1 MSRLTGK
8 KALVTGGARGIGQA
22 IALEFAKEGADVA
35 ILDLRAAD
43 AEATAAQV
51 CALGVRGYAVTADV
65 GEEQQVQAAVENVI
79 AEFGQIDIL
88 VNNAGIESA
97 SFIVDM
103 PTAMWDKMM
112 LINLRSVFLCSRA
125 VLPAM
130 IERKS
135 GRIINVASQLAHK
148 GAKELA
154 HYAAAKSGVIGFTRS
169 LAYEVGDKGITVN
182 AICPGPTNTELFRS
196 LPATFREAKIAEL
209 PIGRVAEVS
218 EIAPCAVLLASDE
231 GSYFLG
237 ATMNPNGGDYMI

>member
-1 MSRLTGK
+1 MSKLTGK

-22 IALEFAKEGADVA
+22 IALEFAKAGADVA

-43 AEATAAQV
+43 AEATAEQIS
-51 CALGVRGYAVTADV
+51 ALGVKGFAVAADV
-65 GEEQQVQAAVENVI
+65 GEEQQVQEAIEKVI
-79 AEFGQIDIL
+79 VEFGQIDIL

-97 SFIVDM
+97 SFVVDM

-130 IERKS
+130 LERQN

-154 HYAAAKSGVIGFTRS
+154 HYAAAKAGVIGFTRS

-237 ATMNPNGGDYMI
+237 ATINPNGGDYMI